1 MICDMICLFEGVDM
15 KVVTY
20 EKDDDV
26 YYRYVVTYDRL
37 SFEEMIDRRRWCDGY
52 RDRCRAGIFCYYFK
66 DEELR
71 NWFVLR
77 WS

>member
-37 SFEEMIDRRRWCDGY
+37 SFEEMIDRRRWCD
-52 RDRCRAGIFCYYFK
+52 
-66 DEELR
+66 
-71 NWFVLR
+71 VV
-77 WS
+77 